1 MGSFDH
7 LLQDRTPDKTD
18 KTDKTPEHQENK
30 EGFGGSVS
38 FVSDPGDIAERAAI
52 IRFDAGVPEEWAV
65 GYGSLQGWMPQS
77 LLDGGYTPE
86 RWQRVIDD
94 GGKFLDQWGA
104 QAAALGW
111 NAADVFGVH
120 PDAPTT
126 RIDAMGLVFLIDGR
140 TVQAIT
146 AQSARL
152 VNERGGALTYYRR
165 TSSQKGMP
173 VWSIL

>member
-7 LLQDRTPDKTD
+7 LLRDRPPDKTD
-18 KTDKTPEHQENK
+18 KTDKTPEPEENK

-38 FVSDPGDIAERAAI
+38 FVSDAEDIAERAAI
-52 IRFDAGVPEEWAV
+52 VQFDAGVPEEWAV
-65 GYGSLQGWMPQS
+65 GYASLLNWMPEG
-77 LLDGGYTPE
+77 LRKGGYTAQ

-94 GGKFLDQWGA
+94 GGKFLDQWGT

-111 NAADVFGVH
+111 DATDVFGVD
-120 PDAPTT
+120 PDAPAA
-126 RIDAMGLVFLIDGR
+126 RIDAMGLVFLINGR

-146 AQSARL
+146 ALSARL

-173 VWSIL
+173 VWAIL